1 MKECETVKWKA
12 KCRVHSHQEV
22 EGGEDEKDEE
32 NGICCEINE
41 QYDQKKGNKT
51 EEWKKDK

>member
-1 MKECETVKWKA
+1 MKERETVKWKA
-12 KCRVHSHQEV
+12 KCQVHPHQEV
-22 EGGEDEKDEE
+22 EGGEDEK
-32 NGICCEINE
+32 CCENNE